1 MRQVELSQGVVEYDE
16 TGTGPPVVLLHGLFM
31 NHTQWDRVVPL
42 LPTGF
47 RYLRPVLP
55 LGAHRVPMRPDA
67 DLSLRGQV
75 QLLADLLQALN
86 LREVTLVHTDWGG
99 GLFLTAHG
107 LDERVKRLVLLP
119 CEAFDNFPPGL
130 PGRMAALAARVPG
143 GIKLAAHQLR
153 MPWLRRT
160 PMLFGQLAK
169 YPLPDDL
176 VHGWTEPALHNR
188 HVRRDLRTYAREK
201 FDKKALIAD
210 TEALAKFNGPVLV
223 LWSPENVVMP
233 PAHGHQLAGLMPNAR
248 LIEIDDA
255 YVLSML
261 DQPVAVAAAMTTF
274 LMAG

>member
-1 MRQVELSQGVVEYDE
+1 MRQVELGQGVVEYDE
-16 TGTGPPVVLLHGLFM
+16 IGTGPPVVLLHGLFM
-31 NHTQWDRVVPL
+31 DHTQWDRVLPL

-55 LGAHRVPMRPDA
+55 LGAHRVPMRSDA

-75 QLLADLLQALN
+75 QLLADLLQALD
-86 LREVTLVHTDWGG
+86 LSEVTLVHTDWGG

-107 LDERVKRLVLLP
+107 LDERVSRLVLFP

-130 PGRMAALAARVPG
+130 PGTMAALAARVPG

-153 MPWLRRT
+153 VPWLRRT
-160 PMLFGQLAK
+160 PLLFGQMAK

-176 VHGWTEPALHNR
+176 VRGWTEPALRNR
-188 HVRRDLRTYAREK
+188 QVRHDLRAYAREK
-201 FDKKALIAD
+201 FDKNALIAD
-210 TEALAKFNGPVLV
+210 TEALAEFDGSVLV

-233 PAHGHQLAGLMPNAR
+233 PAHGHQLAHLMPNAR
-248 LIEIDDA
+248 LVEIEDA

-261 DQPVAVAAAMTTF
+261 DQPEAVAAAMTTF
-274 LMAG
+274 LTTG